1 MKRATLFSAAL
12 AASLTVFAGAAGAAI
27 SGDVVKIGVMTD
39 LSGVYLDYA
48 GKGSVEAAK
57 MAIED
62 FGNGLPGKKIELV
75 TADHQNKAD
84 IGSAK
89 AREWIDRDGVDAIVD
104 LPNSSV
110 ALAVSRIASEKK
122 RISLITGGANLR
134 HTNDE
139 CSPYIVHYVYDTYA
153 LANVAGKAMV
163 KQGLKSW
170 YFLTADYAF
179 GASLETATADVVKA
193 SGGSVVGQVKHPLN
207 ASDFSSFVLQAQSS
221 KAQVVALAN
230 GGGDTINAIKA
241 ANDFGLQKN
250 QTLVGLL
257 MTIKIGRAHV

>member
-1 MKRATLFSAAL
+1 MKRATLLSAL
-12 AASLTVFAGAAGAAI
+12 AFSLSTFAGAASAAI

-57 MAIED
+57 LAIED

-110 ALAVSRIASEKK
+110 ALGRLAHRVGEEAHLADHRRRQPAPHQRGMLAVHR
-122 RISLITGGANLR
+122 
-134 HTNDE
+134 
-139 CSPYIVHYVYDTYA
+139 
-153 LANVAGKAMV
+153 
-163 KQGLKSW
+163 
-170 YFLTADYAF
+170 
-179 GASLETATADVVKA
+179 
-193 SGGSVVGQVKHPLN
+193 PLC
-207 ASDFSSFVLQAQSS
+207 V
-221 KAQVVALAN
+221 
-230 GGGDTINAIKA
+230 
-241 ANDFGLQKN
+241 
-250 QTLVGLL
+250 
-257 MTIKIGRAHV
+257 